1 MLMGQVLLDIHK
13 EAGKNIDS
21 VLLDKIK
28 PARKDSKGNNIM
40 KIFYKVSKKMGIIL
54 LLFYTLYKHIYV
66 YDHLDKSQTC

>member
-28 PARKDSKGNNIM
+28 PARKDSKGNNTM

-54 LLFYTLYKHIYV
+54 LLF
-66 YDHLDKSQTC
+66 

>member
-28 PARKDSKGNNIM
+28 LARKDSKGNNIM

-54 LLFYTLYKHIYV
+54 LLF
-66 YDHLDKSQTC
+66 